1 MLLLTSAGIVTIL
14 FLIWIVLIYMRK
26 SLWDVVH
33 RNLIDLEDHY
43 KGKIIRNGFAAR
55 PVFHGKINEHD
66 LTINFSTARSKEGRK
81 TYIDFTL
88 TISSPLSIT
97 IAERDWLKEQDSENP
112 NMDSVLFINDDL
124 AYVLL
129 PANNRKVEKI
139 IAKDEFRRVLKKFN
153 NLAYFFVGRSGTI
166 CEFWTDKLDKD
177 TEFKVMNERLN
188 QIRMMLGV
196 LE

>member
-1 MLLLTSAGIVTIL
+1 MLLISAGIVTIL
-14 FLIWIVLIYMRK
+14 FLSWIVLIYMRK

-33 RNLIDLEDHY
+33 RNLLDLQDRY

-55 PVFHGKINEHD
+55 PVFHGKVNDHD
-66 LTINFSTARSKEGRK
+66 LTINFSTARTKTGRK

-88 TISSPLSIT
+88 TMSSPLSIT
-97 IAERDWLKEQDSENP
+97 IAERNWLKEQDSENP
-112 NMDSVLFINDDL
+112 NMDSVFYINDDL

-129 PANNRKVEKI
+129 PANNRKIERI
-139 IAKDEFRRVLKKFN
+139 MAKEDFRRILKKFN
-153 NLAYFFVGRSGTI
+153 NLAYLFVGRSGTI

-177 TEFKVMNERLN
+177 TEFKMMQERLN